1 MCMYLTFYCAID
13 AVATVSMVMSD
24 LSVGEGDGSVSVA
37 VVISGAAGGLECDVM
52 AMVSLMG
59 SSKAGIA
66 LVRCSMS
73 YLSMP
78 L

>member
-1 MCMYLTFYCAID
+1 MCMYLTYYCAIH

-24 LSVGEGDGSVSVA
+24 LSVGEGDGSVGIA
-37 VVISGAAGGLECDVM
+37 VVISGPADGLECDVT

-66 LVRCSMS
+66 LVFGVVCHT
-73 YLSMP
+73 
-78 L
+78 

>member
-1 MCMYLTFYCAID
+1 MCMYLTYYCAIH

-24 LSVGEGDGSVSVA
+24 LSVGEGDGSVGIA
-37 VVISGAAGGLECDVM
+37 VVISGAADGLECDVT

-66 LVRCSMS
+66 LVFGVVCHT
-73 YLSMP
+73 
-78 L
+78 

>member
-1 MCMYLTFYCAID
+1 MCIYLTYYCAI

-24 LSVGEGDGSVSVA
+24 LSVGEGDGSVRVA
-37 VVISGAAGGLECDVM
+37 VVISGAADGLECDVT

>member
-1 MCMYLTFYCAID
+1 MCLYLTYYCAI

-37 VVISGAAGGLECDVM
+37 VVISGAADGLECDVT

>member
-1 MCMYLTFYCAID
+1 
-13 AVATVSMVMSD
+13 MVMSD

-37 VVISGAAGGLECDVM
+37 VVISGATGGLECDVM
-52 AMVSLMG
+52 AMISLMG

-66 LVRCSMS
+66 LVRYSMS

>member
-1 MCMYLTFYCAID
+1 MCLYLTYYCAI
-13 AVATVSMVMSD
+13 AVATVSMVISD
-24 LSVGEGDGSVSVA
+24 LSVDEGDGSVSVA
-37 VVISGAAGGLECDVM
+37 VVISGAADGLECDVT

-78 L
+78 F